1 MDITTALSISPCV
14 RRFSLVYRVIVRLYV
29 TCVVNLFVF
38 VGVCMLVSCAIVQY
52 EVLVVASLRQIWLCA
67 AG

>member
-1 MDITTALSISPCV
+1 M
-14 RRFSLVYRVIVRLYV
+14 YRVIVRLYV